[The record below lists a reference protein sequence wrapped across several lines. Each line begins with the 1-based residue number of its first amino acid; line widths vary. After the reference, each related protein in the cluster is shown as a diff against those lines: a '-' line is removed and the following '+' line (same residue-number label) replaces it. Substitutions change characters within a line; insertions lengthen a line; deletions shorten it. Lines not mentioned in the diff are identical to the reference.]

1 MLQHIAE
8 RKSNGFDWIDITDPS
23 SEELEQIT
31 KTYELHEALVKDCLQ
46 PDHLPKFEKME
57 NYNFIIFRVH
67 TGKET
72 LEADTV
78 QDLTNK
84 VAIFYGEH
92 FIITIHRT
100 EQAFLKNAID
110 QVNSTA
116 CDNTLKLINIII
128 FLCLATYEQPY
139 NQLARTV
146 DFYEETIFLRNKK
159 GSLLKG
165 LYHIKRKIDL
175 IRRMFALSFE
185 IVDTID
191 NTPGNE
197 STRDTRDLYV
207 RLQNVYDILSEDIH
221 QLLAIYFSAS
231 SQKTNETMRVLTIF
245 SVFFMPL
252 TFIVGIYGMN
262 FDFMPELRW
271 KMGYPGVMVLMVLV
285 TIIIYVWF
293 RRKRWL

>member
-1 MLQHIAE
+1 MLQDIAK
-8 RKSNGFDWIDITDPS
+8 RKSQGFDWIDITDPS
-23 SEELEQIT
+23 AEELAQVA
-31 KTYELHEALVKDCLQ
+31 KKYKLHEALVRDCLQ
-46 PDHLPKFEKME
+46 PDHLPKFETMQ

-67 TGKET
+67 TGKGT

-78 QDLTNK
+78 QGLTNK
-84 VAIFYGEH
+84 VAIFYGDH

-100 EQAFLKNAID
+100 EQSFLKNVTD
-110 QVNSTA
+110 QIKSED
-116 CDNTLKLINIII
+116 CNTTPKLINILIYQ
-128 FLCLATYEQPY
+128 CLATYEEPY
-139 NQLARTV
+139 NQLAKTV

-165 LYHIKRKIDL
+165 LYHIKRKTDL
-175 IRRMFALSFE
+175 IRRMLALSFE

-197 STRDTRDLYV
+197 NTRDTRDLYV
-207 RLQNVYDILSEDIH
+207 RLQNVYDILSDNIH
-221 QLLAIYFSAS
+221 QLLDIYFSAS

-271 KMGYPGVMVLMVLV
+271 KMGYPGVMILMVVV
-285 TIIIYVWF
+285 TIFIYIWF
-293 RRKRWL
+293 KRKRWL